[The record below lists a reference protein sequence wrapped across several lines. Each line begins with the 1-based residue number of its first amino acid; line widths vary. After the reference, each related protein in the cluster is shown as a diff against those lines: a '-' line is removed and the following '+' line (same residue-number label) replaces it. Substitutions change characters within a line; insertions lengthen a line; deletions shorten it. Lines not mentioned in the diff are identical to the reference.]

1 MGHRLDQRDLGLREW
16 LRGPPTQRQGAEDPS
31 TAPDRHACEPVD
43 PFLPDHGAGGRQQV
57 GRLAR
62 VSQRDRAPAHHDPAD
77 HTFAD
82 REDAVDLAQKRPQS
96 AVAPQMQRRAVGR
109 QEMQARDLV
118 AGDVR
123 ERVERDAE
131 HLVDVEARAD
141 RLADRV
147 QDAEVRVRVARL
159 IGPRAL
165 DDLPQA
171 SELLVAGARE
181 IERVAVQVGADEDRH
196 DFHAARAVRE
206 RDGEPGGRPGL
217 DHATRTHLDA
227 GGAQIDRGRVPFR
240 TGGLAHPDRKRD
252 GSARG
257 AAPRAVRLQRRAPPR
272 RRRRAEAREQLLET
286 PEGQGLADEVEGAQ
300 PERFLGLSFRHVAG
314 DDEDRRAQ
322 LAHCLE
328 LKEVEPAHP
337 GETDVEQDDVGPLAP
352 EQVERRLGRVHDP
365 RLVAESDKELLQQ
378 VTNDRIVLD
387 DEYAHDGSGWS
398 PPLRPYPATPVP
410 GPGTVRKASEQ
421 RGF

>member
-1 MGHRLDQRDLGLREW
+1 ME
-16 LRGPPTQRQGAEDPS
+16 
-31 TAPDRHACEPVD
+31 
-43 PFLPDHGAGGRQQV
+43 
-57 GRLAR
+57 
-62 VSQRDRAPAHHDPAD
+62 
-77 HTFAD
+77 
-82 REDAVDLAQKRPQS
+82 
-96 AVAPQMQRRAVGR
+96 
-109 QEMQARDLV
+109 ARDLV

-147 QDAEVRVRVARL
+147 QDAEVRLRVARL

-181 IERVAVQVGADEDRH
+181 IECVAVEVGADEDRH

-300 PERFLGLSFRHVAG
+300 PERFLGLGFRHVAG
-314 DDEDRRAQ
+314 DDEDRGAQ
-322 LAHCLE
+322 LAHRLE

-378 VTNDRIVLD
+378 VTDDWIVLD
-387 DEYAHDGSGWS
+387 NEYAHDGSGWS
-398 PPLRPYPATPVP
+398 PPLRPYRATPVP
-410 GPGTVRKASEQ
+410 GHGDRPKGLRTKGIPEIGSADPR
-421 RGF
+421 RRL